1 MTSAIQLT
9 FRAAR
14 EDEFGYCWA
23 MYAAESAEMLHS
35 LNLDKAADKSAQAEH
50 FRKRWQSSETRIIYL
65 GPGDVGWLQS
75 RPEDGTLFL
84 AQNFINPDF
93 QNQGLGTAV
102 INHLL
107 GEAAAAGQAMTLG
120 VIRVNPAMRLYKRL
134 GFYVTHEDEAKAYMR
149 RELGVAAP
157 IANLKG

>member
-1 MTSAIQLT
+1 MTSAMQPT

-14 EDEFGYCWA
+14 EDNFGYCWA
-23 MYAAESAEMLHS
+23 MFAAESAELLRS
-35 LNLDKAADKSAQAEH
+35 LNLDKAAQADH
-50 FRKRWQSSETRIIYL
+50 FRKHWCTAETRIIYL
-65 GPGDVGWLQS
+65 GGGDIGWLQC
-75 RPEDGTLFL
+75 RPQDGTLFL
-84 AQNFINPDF
+84 AQIFINPAY
-93 QNQGLGTAV
+93 QNRGLGTAV

-107 GEAAAAGQAMTLG
+107 QEAAAAGQAMTLA